1 MGRYLSPTSTIITDL
16 DGDIANVGLN
26 SGLDV
31 NVSDQTTEPEDILF
45 VQEISSFTLAA
56 DTTASGITA
65 GSLVYDFT
73 ATAGHGIA
81 PLDEIILIDQASE
94 RVLQAEALNVVG
106 NVITLD
112 RPIDFAYPSATTLG
126 RITTSNMAVDGSVTP
141 QIFTARA
148 GSTPLDFVRFIV
160 TMLDDTSM
168 DDGKFG
174 GITALSDG
182 LVFRIA
188 NSFQKTIFNFKTN
201 GDIAQFCY
209 DTSYASKAPGGQYGF
224 NARIT
229 FGGPS
234 KHGVVLRITSN
245 DVLQWV
251 VQDDL
256 TNLIS
261 LRIAGEGH
269 KTQPN

>member
-1 MGRYLSPTSTIITDL
+1 MGRYLSPNNTIITDL
-16 DGDIANVGLN
+16 DGDIANVGAN

-31 NVSDQTTEPEDILF
+31 NVSDQATEPEDILF
-45 VQEISSFTLAA
+45 VEELSSFTLAA
-56 DTTASGITA
+56 DTVASGVTA
-65 GSLVYDFT
+65 ASLVYTFT

-81 PLDEIILIDQASE
+81 PLDELILIDTASE
-94 RVLQAEALNVVG
+94 RVLQAEAIGVVG
-106 NVITLD
+106 NVITID
-112 RPIDFAYPSATTLG
+112 RPIDFVYPAATTLG
-126 RITTSNMAVDGSVTP
+126 RITNSNMAVNGSVTP

-148 GSTPLDFVRFIV
+148 GSTPLDFVRFLV

-174 GITALSDG
+174 GITALSNG
-182 LVFRIA
+182 LVFRIV

-209 DTSYASKAPGGQYGF
+209 DTNYASKAPGGQYGF

-229 FGGPS
+229 FGGQS
-234 KHGVVLRITSN
+234 KHGVVLRLTTN

-256 TNLIS
+256 TGLNS